1 MVTGLVRTVF
11 FQNISP
17 ELTRTGG
24 RPICILCSICGKE
37 ENMCPSNDIGLDV
50 YCKYCCSKLSQV
62 SFCDYFVACCLSH
75 SFRRLYIKNAV
86 CIIHSAKT
94 FAPAKIESSVNLS
107 LDIALFVHLWVRADH
122 VNQSM
127 LQYKDAIQV
136 VYSAQ
141 NSFVNLRW
149 RLLRRRY
156 LVFIYLYPSYRCN
169 MFFWLSFHLCKACVH
184 VCLDGGIVRLACH
197 QLLVFCSFCQACV
210 SYLFICICKIF
221 LSNSCL
227 LCLTFVCTSTL

>member
-1 MVTGLVRTVF
+1 
-11 FQNISP
+11 
-17 ELTRTGG
+17 
-24 RPICILCSICGKE
+24 
-37 ENMCPSNDIGLDV
+37 MCPSNDIGLDV

-127 LQYKDAIQV
+127 L
-136 VYSAQ
+136 
-141 NSFVNLRW
+141 
-149 RLLRRRY
+149 
-156 LVFIYLYPSYRCN
+156 
-169 MFFWLSFHLCKACVH
+169 
-184 VCLDGGIVRLACH
+184 
-197 QLLVFCSFCQACV
+197 
-210 SYLFICICKIF
+210 
-221 LSNSCL
+221 
-227 LCLTFVCTSTL
+227 